1 MSIQSLSTRDR
12 LIQAA
17 LELFVSQGISNTTT
31 RQIANLAEVNEV
43 TLFRHFGN
51 KHGLLLA
58 VIEESPTFVNLGK
71 TLLQGFEPS
80 ESGKLSLKEYA
91 SYNLHSLEQMPELFR
106 SLIGEADQYP
116 DENRQA
122 IGKRLA
128 EVNRSIVNYFAI
140 ALPQSQ
146 IPHDR
151 LSSLWMSALIGY
163 AAIAFTS
170 EFQELWRDR
179 EDFLDSLVDLFAS
192 TTVSDTTISLA
203 PDGDKAIAPK
213 ILDLPTTLVHN
224 ILQQAKKSSLQDSA
238 IAYLLFGAGLSPREI
253 ASLEKTQ
260 QICNKNQHILQ
271 VTVANRLR
279 QVPVNQW
286 ILGKRYGS
294 YTNNPLTKW
303 LKSRKDKALS
313 LFLNEEN
320 KPMSALEIQK
330 RWQIWLEG
338 LTEGEIPAIPRA
350 QQTWCVE
357 MLMRGMS
364 LENLSILT
372 GLELIQLQPYARRA
386 KEKAAIEEATLL
398 DRKP

>member
-1 MSIQSLSTRDR
+1 MSTPSPSTRDR

-58 VIEESPTFVNLGK
+58 VIEESPTFANLEK
-71 TLLQGFEPS
+71 SLLQGFEPS

-128 EVNRSIVNYFAI
+128 EVNRSIVNYFAV

-151 LSSLWMSALIGY
+151 LSSLWIGALIGY

-179 EDFLDSLVDLFAS
+179 EDFLDSLVELFAS
-192 TTVSDTTISLA
+192 VTLSESSVIGDR
-203 PDGDKAIAPK
+203 DKAIAPK

-253 ASLEKTQ
+253 ASLEKSQ
-260 QICNKNQHILQ
+260 QICDKNQHILQ

-313 LFLNEEN
+313 LFLTEESQ
-320 KPMSALEIQK
+320 PISALEIQK

-338 LTEGEIPAIPRA
+338 LTEGEIPAIARA

-372 GLELIQLQPYARRA
+372 GLELVQLQTYARRA